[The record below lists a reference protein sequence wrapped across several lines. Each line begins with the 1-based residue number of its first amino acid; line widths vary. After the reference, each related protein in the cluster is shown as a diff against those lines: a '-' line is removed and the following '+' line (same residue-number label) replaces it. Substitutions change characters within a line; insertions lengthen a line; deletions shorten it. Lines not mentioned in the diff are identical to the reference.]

1 MEETSDEFT
10 SDSYYLLKNILLKR
24 GSELCNAIDKI
35 ERKSDADRTYYGY
48 IKSFLVGS
56 GCLCDDIVSASNNG
70 AILLAMI
77 GTRSLLEDTINI
89 LYLETITAKAD
100 RMRIA
105 DEWLA
110 TSNDPQAAKHIL
122 NGKNVAKRAQSNK
135 GAKTLYYTEYAH
147 FCNYTHGSATRG
159 LLNVPDL
166 CALAVKKT
174 VLASLKAYANITT
187 CVANIVGEDNPQELL
202 DAVNKYLDK
211 YRESVSEASLAI
223 RLPS

>member
-1 MEETSDEFT
+1 MQVTPDEFT
-10 SDSYYLLKNILLKR
+10 SDSYYLLKNVLLKR
-24 GSELCNAIDKI
+24 GSELCDAIDKL
-35 ERKSDADRTYYGY
+35 ERESDADRTYYGY

-56 GCLCDDIVSASNNG
+56 GCLCDDIVNASNNG

-89 LYLETITAKAD
+89 LYLKTITAKAD
-100 RMRIA
+100 RIKIA

-110 TSNDPQAAKHIL
+110 TSNNPQAPKHIIDS
-122 NGKNVAKRAQSNK
+122 KSVAKRAQTSK
-135 GAKTLYYTEYAH
+135 GAKSLYYTEYAH

-174 VLASLKAYANITT
+174 LLTSLKAYANITT
-187 CVANIVGEDNPQELL
+187 CVADIVEEDNPIELL
-202 DAVNKYLDK
+202 NAVNEYLNK
-211 YRESVSEASLAI
+211 YRKSVSEASLPI
-223 RLPS
+223 KLPS